1 MRSFSLRGT
10 TGSSNLSFLQ
20 TLATLLGL
28 GRLARKQQTMDSRS
42 YFCRAFVAVFL
53 CFAIQG
59 SPSRAQVSSPEAL
72 GAAAED
78 AYGRGAFD
86 RAIEGWL
93 RAAEEFEQ
101 AGRLPEQV
109 DALVHVAESYQ
120 NIGLFTEALNTLET
134 ARALNQEASNPTQ
147 VRILGTQGSIYLA
160 QGSNQIASDTLT
172 RAFDLATEL
181 GDNRLAAFIG
191 NNRGKLFAARGEY
204 DVAIATYR
212 DSARL
217 ARDNAMPMLAA
228 RALSNA
234 ATLLCQTG
242 QYDECADFQR
252 EGLEV
257 TALLDDSH
265 DKAHLLVTLG
275 LNYTP
280 LVEQFPD
287 RYSELMLR
295 ANEAFNQAWASAEA
309 VGDLRV
315 RSFAA
320 GNLGG
325 LYETEN
331 RQREALELTR
341 RALSDAQQVDAPA
354 SLYRWQWQAGR
365 LLRAMSSRDEAI
377 EAYRSAII
385 TLQTIRQEAPEAYAT
400 TATSF
405 RESAGRAYFEMID
418 LLFELASSAPESEDG
433 SPYLNEARETVELF
447 KLVRGAPVQEPPHL
461 AWSTVF
467 GSDGIARTTGT
478 AQATKCDRRD
488 PSCHRDEGDRVGRL
502 NAEKH
507 LPKHLRPCQLLRNSL
522 PPPVQVRIRRQ
533 RCQPRV
539 FDRATNGE
547 VIQALKTIST
557 ESEQVVKD
565 VVEVASDPGAPDA
578 GGLGFEV
585 QHLSQQAGLPKESP
599 VPPSAFFPDAIA
611 KIGNHPEAE
620 GPGGG
625 NFLIAAHPLCPL
637 TKVSLNQLEKWQ
649 VLRAASRRFPEEV
662 GSQRGPEVPV
672 DGRTPFEDVEARRQI
687 PDSVDE
693 NAAMQMWRPGPGVPR
708 RHVGPGQQ
716 PVQHGIECRGGNR
729 CRAVESK
736 AAAALFD
743 KPNGVDSRRDRRAS
757 RPHDRRA
764 CGGHTGFG

>member
-1 MRSFSLRGT
+1 
-10 TGSSNLSFLQ
+10 
-20 TLATLLGL
+20 
-28 GRLARKQQTMDSRS
+28 MDSRS

-86 RAIEGWL
+86 QAIEGWL

-109 DALVHVAESYQ
+109 DALVHVAETYQ
-120 NIGLFTEALNTLET
+120 NIGLFTEALDTLET

-160 QGSNQIASDTLT
+160 LGSNQIASDTLT
-172 RAFDLATEL
+172 RAFDLAAEL

-242 QYDECADFQR
+242 QYDECADLQR

-295 ANEAFNQAWASAEA
+295 ANEAFNQAKASAEA

-315 RSFAA
+315 RSFAG

-341 RALSDAQQVDAPA
+341 RAVSDAQQVDAPEA
-354 SLYRWQWQAGR
+354 LYRWQWQAGR
-365 LLRAMSSRDEAI
+365 LLRSMGSRDEAI

-418 LLFELASSAPESEDG
+418 LPPESEDG

-447 KLVRGAPVQEPPHL
+447 KLAELRDYFRDDCVDTYLARETGLDEVSSDAAIIYPIILPDRLELLVGIGSNLSRFTVPVREEALTNLV
-461 AWSTVF
+461 
-467 GSDGIARTTGT
+467 RTF
-478 AQATKCDRRD
+478 
-488 PSCHRDEGDRVGRL
+488 SSS
-502 NAEKH
+502 
-507 LPKHLRPCQLLRNSL
+507 LRHPLRN
-522 PPPVQVRIRRQ
+522 
-533 RCQPRV
+533 
-539 FDRATNGE
+539 
-547 VIQALKTIST
+547 
-557 ESEQVVKD
+557 
-565 VVEVASDPGAPDA
+565 
-578 GGLGFEV
+578 
-585 QHLSQQAGLPKESP
+585 PKM
-599 VPPSAFFPDAIA
+599 
-611 KIGNHPEAE
+611 
-620 GPGGG
+620 
-625 NFLIAAHPLCPL
+625 
-637 TKVSLNQLEKWQ
+637 
-649 VLRAASRRFPEEV
+649 
-662 GSQRGPEVPV
+662 
-672 DGRTPFEDVEARRQI
+672 AR
-687 PDSVDE
+687 P
-693 NAAMQMWRPGPGVPR
+693 
-708 RHVGPGQQ
+708 
-716 PVQHGIECRGGNR
+716 
-729 CRAVESK
+729 
-736 AAAALFD
+736 
-743 KPNGVDSRRDRRAS
+743 
-757 RPHDRRA
+757 
-764 CGGHTGFG
+764 T